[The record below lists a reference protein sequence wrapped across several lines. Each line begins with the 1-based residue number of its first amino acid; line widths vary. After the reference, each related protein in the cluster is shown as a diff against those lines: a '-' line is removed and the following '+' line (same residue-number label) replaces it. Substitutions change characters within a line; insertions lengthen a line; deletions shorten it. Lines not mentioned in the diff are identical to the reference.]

1 MFASLILL
9 HPCCLSPLHLPFLDL
24 PLCLCVCFFGPPTQN
39 TRFNSEG
46 WWFFS
51 LLLLLFLRLFLRLF
65 FLWLITLG
73 IFPAFEH
80 PFLGGGGGDS
90 DSSISPTVHAGES
103 HANYPGYWLPR
114 RTGCDLHEVTFSS
127 NIQTFAPLLFFF
139 SSFWQTINRAA
150 FSAGASFAAAAPL
163 PRSLAPFLRLLSS
176 QKQGRIYC
184 QNLCGVCAEVKLLV
198 LFCFFFFCPP
208 LPQ

>member
-46 WWFFS
+46 WWVFFPSVFFFFFFFS
-51 LLLLLFLRLFLRLF
+51 VFF

-73 IFPAFEH
+73 IFPPFEH
-80 PFLGGGGGDS
+80 PSLGGGGGDDS
-90 DSSISPTVHAGES
+90 DSSISPTVHAGEC

-139 SSFWQTINRAA
+139 FLSGKQLT
-150 FSAGASFAAAAPL
+150 APH
-163 PRSLAPFLRLLSS
+163 SLL
-176 QKQGRIYC
+176 
-184 QNLCGVCAEVKLLV
+184 
-198 LFCFFFFCPP
+198 
-208 LPQ
+208 

>member
-51 LLLLLFLRLFLRLF
+51 LLLLLFLFLRLF

-114 RTGCDLHEVTFSS
+114 RRGCDLHEVTFSS

-139 SSFWQTINRAA
+139 SLSGKQLTAA
-150 FSAGASFAAAAPL
+150 H
-163 PRSLAPFLRLLSS
+163 SLL
-176 QKQGRIYC
+176 
-184 QNLCGVCAEVKLLV
+184 
-198 LFCFFFFCPP
+198 
-208 LPQ
+208 